1 MTLCVL
7 LSHAQISYKL
17 LLSSNKNDKNCL
29 PSIMYH
35 ALLMISA
42 DDEILI
48 AHSYF
53 FCYKNQKNA
62 KKSLREPI
70 VNCPIIP

>member
-42 DDEILI
+42 DDVILI
-48 AHSYF
+48 AYSYF
-53 FCYKNQKNA
+53 LLQKSE
-62 KKSLREPI
+62 KRTKSLREPI
-70 VNCPIIP
+70 MNSPIIP